1 LDREKTQ
8 GEDGRQMTNR
18 PSFKELLR
26 SDIKTVFLN
35 PDEFGEEHMVN
46 GKKMNI
52 IIDDNEL
59 TEREKRIKINTDGIY
74 KKQTLIFV
82 SALDYG
88 PLPRVGSPVII
99 DGITF
104 IVTDS
109 MNEAGIYSIHLE
121 ANRS

>member
-1 LDREKTQ
+1 MDK
-8 GEDGRQMTNR
+8 R
-18 PSFKELLR
+18 PTFKELLR
-26 SDIKTVFLN
+26 QDVKTVFLN
-35 PDEFGEEHMVN
+35 PVEFGEEHMVN
-46 GKKMNI
+46 GKKMLI

-59 TEREKRIKINTDGIY
+59 TEREKRIQSHMDGIY

-88 PLPRVGSPVII
+88 PLPGPGKPVVI
-99 DGITF
+99 DNIHL

-109 MNEAGIYSIHLE
+109 MNEGGVYSIHLE